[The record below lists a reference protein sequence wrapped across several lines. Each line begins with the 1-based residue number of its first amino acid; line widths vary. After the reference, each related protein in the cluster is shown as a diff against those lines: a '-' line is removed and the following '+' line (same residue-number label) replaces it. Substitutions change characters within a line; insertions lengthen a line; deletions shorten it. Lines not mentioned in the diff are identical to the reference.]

1 MPRIGRRSEL
11 VASARQSPALPEM
24 ALQALRELV
33 SGLPAAATGPEDDL
47 RPLQRDLIGLVTR
60 LVFRLH
66 AEARGR
72 LWGDSLFDLEAR
84 LDADAPGDAEGPERR
99 HNAWPELLAR
109 ICELGGGAPSFESA
123 GPDDAAVRRALRALL
138 GVENPRGW
146 YGALDLE
153 ALGGVYE
160 SLMDYRLLRTRG
172 PGLMGRP
179 GAAVVDL
186 SQILSHASGERGRR
200 CAAAGLVLDASLQL
214 ALAGADRP
222 EDVLAAAGERPGTR
236 AVQVLPP
243 GSLYLRPGEERRRAG
258 AHYTPRGLADP
269 IVRTALRPL
278 LVALGER
285 PTPARLLALKLCDPA
300 AGCGAFLLAA
310 CRQLG
315 ERLEQ
320 AWRDHGVVIAP
331 DVDAGALARREVAL
345 HCLYGVDKDPC
356 AVHLTRLSLWLLT
369 GAEGPPCPF
378 MAAAVRCGDA
388 LVGLSPAQ
396 IAAFSWDPDVGGP
409 AGDGADAS
417 MHSPEGWSVGA
428 SVVPGFTDC
437 VHSSGPTRA
446 GPATAAGAA
455 VCEHSFDSAQTGS
468 PLPSGEMNCM
478 HSSSLAPTR
487 SNAPCVTDCEQSST
501 RAGPPA
507 GSGDC
512 PHSSSLARARS
523 TAPGVT
529 DCEHSSGRSG
539 PPADSDDSVQMSAR
553 DRAGRI
559 GDAAI
564 AVFFAHDGER
574 RREEQ
579 RDRLAR
585 ATIGPARRGDL
596 HALAALDRLAAG
608 LAGHEPAVLPFHWEL
623 EFPAVFARDEPGF
636 DCFVGN
642 PPFFWGNRISRAFGD
657 RYRDWLLRC
666 YPGSHGNSDLAAY
679 FLRRSFALLRRG
691 GTLGFVTTN
700 SIAEADTRETGLGPL
715 LRAGGVVY
723 EAVRS
728 AEWDGSA
735 SVRVAHVFVRKGG
748 DPGERRLDGEVVAEI
763 GADLRRPRA
772 AWTAVRLRER
782 AEESYKGV
790 DFGGTGFLLTAE
802 QRDAIVRAAP
812 HEAACIWPVLNAS
825 NFTASPQQRP
835 AGFIINFTGLSLAE
849 AERFERCMAIVR
861 ERVLPRRATD
871 KRKARR
877 ERWWLYNEACVG
889 LYRAIAGKAAVLV
902 CPVVAK
908 YVTFALVEARAV
920 FTNAL
925 NVFTF
930 DDHASLAVL
939 QSRVH
944 ELWALTHSSS
954 LRADPRYNPSD
965 CFETFPFPAEWQH
978 SSALAEAGRR
988 YDECRR
994 RCMLAG
1000 DHGLTDLYN
1009 RFHDPD
1015 DRAGDIAE
1023 LRELHAGL
1031 DRAALAAY
1039 GWTDL
1044 AAQAEAGFRR
1054 RDEGGRITRPMI
1066 RLEWPAAFAD
1076 ELLGR
1081 LLALNQRRASA
1092 ERPASATVTPRPGS

>member
-1 MPRIGRRSEL
+1 
-11 VASARQSPALPEM
+11 M

-33 SGLPAAATGPEDDL
+33 GGIPAAAPGPDDDL
-47 RPLQRDLIGLVTR
+47 RPLQRGLIGLVTR

-72 LWGDSLFDLEAR
+72 MWGDSLFDLAAR
-84 LDADAPGDAEGPERR
+84 LDADAPGDPNGPEQR
-99 HNAWPELLAR
+99 HAAWEELLAR
-109 ICELGGGAPSFESA
+109 VRELGGEALSFASA
-123 GPDDAAVRRALRALL
+123 GPNDPGVRRALRALL
-138 GVENPRGW
+138 GVESPREW

-153 ALGGVYE
+153 ALGGVHE
-160 SLMDYRLLRTRG
+160 SLMDYRLTRTRG
-172 PGLMGRP
+172 PGLMARP
-179 GAAVVDL
+179 GRVVVDL
-186 SQILSHASGERGRR
+186 SEILAHAPGVRGRR
-200 CAAAGLVLDASLQL
+200 CAAAGLVLDASLQR

-222 EDVLAAAGERPGTR
+222 EDVLAAVGERGGAR

-278 LVALGER
+278 LAALGER

-315 ERLEQ
+315 ERLER
-320 AWRDHGVVIAP
+320 AWHDHGVVIAP
-331 DVDAGALARREVAL
+331 GVDAGALARREVAL
-345 HCLYGVDKDPC
+345 HCLHGVDKDPC
-356 AVHLTRLSLWLLT
+356 AVHLARLSLWLLT
-369 GAEGPPCPF
+369 DAEGPPGPF
-378 MAAAVRCGDA
+378 MASAVRCGDA

-396 IAAFSWDPDVGGP
+396 IAAFSWDGDGGGP
-409 AGDGADAS
+409 S
-417 MHSPEGWSVGA
+417 SHSPEPRSVDLPA
-428 SVVPGFTDC
+428 ALCAPDC
-437 VHSSGPTRA
+437 VHSSGLARA
-446 GPATAAGAA
+446 GSPLAAGA
-455 VCEHSFDSAQTGS
+455 VDSLHFT
-468 PLPSGEMNCM
+468 
-478 HSSSLAPTR
+478 T
-487 SNAPCVTDCEQSST
+487 
-501 RAGPPA
+501 
-507 GSGDC
+507 
-512 PHSSSLARARS
+512 LARTGS
-523 TAPGVT
+523 TAPGVG
-529 DCEHSSGRSG
+529 DCEHSPAGAG
-539 PPADSDDSVQMSAR
+539 PPADHEHASMRERAR
-553 DRAGRI
+553 RI

-585 ATIGPARRGDL
+585 ATVEPARRGDL
-596 HALAALDRLAAG
+596 HALTALDRLAAG
-608 LAGHEPAVLPFHWEL
+608 LAGHAPAVLPFHWEL
-623 EFPAVFARDEPGF
+623 EFPAVFARDNPGF

-715 LRAGGVVY
+715 LRAGGIVY

-748 DPGERRLDGEVVAEI
+748 DPGERRLDGEVVVEI

-849 AERFERCMAIVR
+849 AEGFERCMAIVR

-930 DDHASLAVL
+930 DDHASLALL

-965 CFETFPFPAEWQH
+965 CFETFPFPAGWRH
-978 SSALAEAGRR
+978 PPALAEAGRR

-1000 DHGLTDLYN
+1000 GHGLTSLYN

-1015 DRAGDIAE
+1015 ERAGDIAE
-1023 LRELHAGL
+1023 LRELHAAL

-1044 AAQAEAGFRR
+1044 AARAEAAFRT
-1054 RDEGGRITRPMI
+1054 RDEGGRITRPTI

-1081 LLALNQRRASA
+1081 LLALNQRRAGA
-1092 ERPASATVTPRPGS
+1092 ESASAAVTPRPET

>member
-1 MPRIGRRSEL
+1 
-11 VASARQSPALPEM
+11 M

-33 SGLPAAATGPEDDL
+33 SGVPPAATGPDDDL
-47 RPLQRDLIGLVTR
+47 RPLQRGLIELVTR

-66 AEARGR
+66 AEARG
-72 LWGDSLFDLEAR
+72 WICGDSLFDLGTR
-84 LDADAPGDAEGPERR
+84 LAADAPGDADGPERR
-99 HNAWPELLAR
+99 HAAWQELLAR
-109 ICELGGGAPSFESA
+109 ICVLGDALSFASA
-123 GPDDAAVRRALRALL
+123 GPNDRAVRRALRALL
-138 GVENPRGW
+138 GVDDPRGW

-160 SLMDYRLLRTRG
+160 SLMDYRLLRTHG

-179 GAAVVDL
+179 GPVVVDL
-186 SQILSHASGERGRR
+186 SEILSHAPGERGRR
-200 CAAAGLVLDASLQL
+200 CAAAGLVLDASLQQ
-214 ALAGADRP
+214 ALAGASAP
-222 EDVLAAAGERPGTR
+222 EDILAADARRGARDL
-236 AVQVLPP
+236 QVVPP

-278 LVALGER
+278 LAALGER

-331 DVDAGALARREVAL
+331 GVDAGALARREVAL
-345 HCLYGVDKDPC
+345 HCLHGVDKDPC
-356 AVHLTRLSLWLLT
+356 AVRLTRLSLWLLT
-369 GAEGPPCPF
+369 GAEGPPSPF

-388 LVGLSPAQ
+388 LVGLGPAQ
-396 IAAFSWDPDVGGP
+396 IAAFSWDPDASGR
-409 AGDGADAS
+409 AGDGSDES
-417 MHSPEGWSVGA
+417 KHRPGGP
-428 SVVPGFTDC
+428 SVVPG
-437 VHSSGPTRA
+437 SGCMHASDPARA
-446 GPATAAGAA
+446 GSPLAAGAA
-455 VCEHSFDSAQTGS
+455 DCAHSSALGRARSIAPGVTVCEHSS
-468 PLPSGEMNCM
+468 
-478 HSSSLAPTR
+478 
-487 SNAPCVTDCEQSST
+487 
-501 RAGPPA
+501 
-507 GSGDC
+507 
-512 PHSSSLARARS
+512 ARA
-523 TAPGVT
+523 
-529 DCEHSSGRSG
+529 H
-539 PPADSDDSVQMSAR
+539 PPADPDDPVQASMRERAR
-553 DRAGRI
+553 RI
-559 GDAAI
+559 GDAAV

-574 RREEQ
+574 RREAQ

-585 ATIGPARRGDL
+585 ATVAPARGGDEG
-596 HALAALDRLAAG
+596 ALAALDRLTAG
-608 LAGHEPAVLPFHWEL
+608 LAGHEPVVLPFHWEL
-623 EFPAVFARDEPGF
+623 EFPAVFARPDPGF

-679 FLRRSFALLRRG
+679 FLRRSFALLRPG

-715 LRAGGVVY
+715 LRAGGIVY

-790 DFGGTGFLLTAE
+790 DFGGTGFLLTAA

-902 CPVVAK
+902 CPAVAK

-965 CFETFPFPAEWQH
+965 CFETFPFPAGWQH
-978 SSALAEAGRR
+978 SPALAEAGRR

-1000 DHGLTDLYN
+1000 EHGLTSLYN

-1015 DRAGDIAE
+1015 ERAGDIAE
-1023 LRELHAGL
+1023 LRDLHAAL

-1044 AAQAEAGFRR
+1044 AARAEAAFRA
-1054 RDEGGRITRPMI
+1054 RDDGGRITRPTI
-1066 RLEWPAAFAD
+1066 RREWPAAFAD

-1081 LLALNQRRASA
+1081 LLALNQRRAGA
-1092 ERPASATVTPRPGS
+1092 ERPAGAAVTPRPGR

>member
-11 VASARQSPALPEM
+11 VASARQSPALAEM

-33 SGLPAAATGPEDDL
+33 SGFPAAATGPDDDL
-47 RPLQRDLIGLVTR
+47 RPLQRALIGLVTR
-60 LVFRLH
+60 MAFRLH

-72 LWGDSLFDLEAR
+72 LWGDSLFDLGAR
-84 LDADAPGDAEGPERR
+84 LAADAPGDAEGPPRR
-99 HNAWPELLAR
+99 HDAWPELLTR
-109 ICELGGGAPSFESA
+109 LCELGGDAPSFASA
-123 GPDDAAVRRALRALL
+123 GPNDDAVRRALRALL
-138 GVENPRGW
+138 SVEDARGW

-153 ALGGVYE
+153 ALGGVHE

-186 SQILSHASGERGRR
+186 SEILSHAPGERGRR
-200 CAAAGLVLDASLQL
+200 CAAAGLALGASLQQ

-222 EDVLAAAGERPGTR
+222 EDVLTAVGERRGAR
-236 AVQVLPP
+236 AVQVVPP

-278 LVALGER
+278 LAALGER

-320 AWRDHGVVIAP
+320 AWHDHGVVISP
-331 DVDAGALARREVAL
+331 GVDAGALARREVAR
-345 HCLYGVDKDPC
+345 HCLHGVDKDPC

-369 GAEGPPCPF
+369 GAEGPPDAF

-388 LVGLSPAQ
+388 LIGLSPAQ
-396 IAAFSWDPDVGGP
+396 IAAFSWDPAARGP
-409 AGDGADAS
+409 VADGTDAS
-417 MHSPEGWSVGA
+417 MRSPERWSA
-428 SVVPGFTDC
+428 NLSVVSGAADC
-437 VHSSGPTRA
+437 LHSSPLAET
-446 GPATAAGAA
+446 TAPG
-455 VCEHSFDSAQTGS
+455 VTGYEHSA
-468 PLPSGEMNCM
+468 
-478 HSSSLAPTR
+478 A
-487 SNAPCVTDCEQSST
+487 

-507 GSGDC
+507 D
-512 PHSSSLARARS
+512 SSESVQISARERAR
-523 TAPGVT
+523 
-529 DCEHSSGRSG
+529 
-539 PPADSDDSVQMSAR
+539 
-553 DRAGRI
+553 RI

-585 ATIGPARRGDL
+585 ATVEPARRGDL
-596 HALAALDRLAAG
+596 HALAVLDRLTAG
-608 LAGHEPAVLPFHWEL
+608 LAGHEPAVPPFHWEI
-623 EFPAVFARDEPGF
+623 EFPAVFARDDPGF

-679 FLRRSFALLRRG
+679 FLRRSFALLRAG

-835 AGFIINFTGLSLAE
+835 AGYIINFTGLSLAE

-965 CFETFPFPAEWQH
+965 CFETFPFPAGWQH
-978 SSALAEAGRR
+978 SPALAEAGRR

-994 RCMLAG
+994 SCMLAG
-1000 DHGLTDLYN
+1000 AHGLTGLYN
-1009 RFHDPD
+1009 RFHDPHE
-1015 DRAGDIAE
+1015 RAGDIAE

-1031 DRAALAAY
+1031 DRATLAAH

-1054 RDEGGRITRPMI
+1054 RDDGGRITRPTI
-1066 RLEWPAAFAD
+1066 RLEWPPAFAD

-1081 LLALNQRRASA
+1081 LLALNQRRAGAESA
-1092 ERPASATVTPRPGS
+1092 SGAVNRRRET

>member
-1 MPRIGRRSEL
+1 
-11 VASARQSPALPEM
+11 M

-33 SGLPAAATGPEDDL
+33 SGFPAAATGLEGDL

-72 LWGDSLFDLEAR
+72 MWGDSLFDQGTR
-84 LDADAPGDAEGPERR
+84 LDAGARGDADGAEQR
-99 HNAWPELLAR
+99 HTAWQELLAR
-109 ICELGGGAPSFESA
+109 IRELGGDPPSFGSA
-123 GPDDAAVRRALRALL
+123 GANDDAVRRALRALL

-153 ALGGVYE
+153 ALGGVHE

-179 GAAVVDL
+179 GPVVVDL
-186 SQILSHASGERGRR
+186 SEILSHAPGERGRR
-200 CAAAGLVLDASLQL
+200 CTAAGLVLDASLQA
-214 ALAGADRP
+214 ALAGAHRP
-222 EDVLAAAGERPGTR
+222 EDVLAAAGARRGAR
-236 AVQVLPP
+236 AVEVVPP

-278 LVALGER
+278 LAALGER

-331 DVDAGALARREVAL
+331 GVDAGALARREVAL
-345 HCLYGVDKDPC
+345 HCLHGVDKDPC

-396 IAAFSWDPDVGGP
+396 IAAFSWDPDASGQ
-409 AGDGADAS
+409 AGDRADTSTPA
-417 MHSPEGWSVGA
+417 PERWSVGPSA
-428 SVVPGFTDC
+428 VPGVADC
-437 VHSSGPTRA
+437 VHSAEPA
-446 GPATAAGAA
+446 GAGSPLAAGA
-455 VCEHSFDSAQTGS
+455 VDDLHSRT
-468 PLPSGEMNCM
+468 
-478 HSSSLAPTR
+478 LAR
-487 SNAPCVTDCEQSST
+487 AGSNAP
-501 RAGPPA
+501 
-507 GSGDC
+507 
-512 PHSSSLARARS
+512 
-523 TAPGVT
+523 GVG
-529 DCEHSSGRSG
+529 DCEHSSARTH
-539 PPADSDDSVQMSAR
+539 PAADSDESVHASAR
-553 DRAGRI
+553 ERARRI

-564 AVFFAHDGER
+564 AVFFAHDGDR

-585 ATIGPARRGDL
+585 ATVEPARRGDL
-596 HALAALDRLAAG
+596 HALAALERLAAG
-608 LAGHEPAVLPFHWEL
+608 LAGHAPAVLPFHWEL
-623 EFPAVFARDEPGF
+623 EFPAVFARHDPGF
-636 DCFVGN
+636 DCLVGN

-728 AEWDGSA
+728 SEWDGSA

-772 AWTAVRLRER
+772 AWTAVRLLER

-825 NFTASPQQRP
+825 NFTTSPQQRP

-861 ERVLPRRATD
+861 ERVQPRRATD

-965 CFETFPFPAEWQH
+965 CFETFPFPAGWQH
-978 SSALAEAGRR
+978 SPALTEAGQR

-1000 DHGLTDLYN
+1000 DHGLTSLYN

-1015 DRAGDIAE
+1015 ERAGDIAE
-1023 LRELHAGL
+1023 LRELHAAL
-1031 DRAALAAY
+1031 DRAALTAY

-1044 AAQAEAGFRR
+1044 AAQAGAAFRA
-1054 RDEGGRITRPMI
+1054 RDDGGRLTRPTI

-1081 LLALNQRRASA
+1081 LLALNQRRAGA
-1092 ERPASATVTPRPGS
+1092 ERQASAAVTPRPGG

>member
-1 MPRIGRRSEL
+1 M
-11 VASARQSPALPEM
+11 ATPALAAM

-33 SGLPAAATGPEDDL
+33 GGFPADATAPHDDL

-60 LVFRLH
+60 SVFRLH
-66 AEARGR
+66 AEARG
-72 LWGDSLFDLEAR
+72 LLADDSLFGLGER
-84 LDADAPGDAEGPERR
+84 LDADAAGDADALAQRR
-99 HNAWPELLAR
+99 TAWPELLAR
-109 ICELGGGAPSFESA
+109 VRELGGDEPSRLLA
-123 GPDDAAVRRALRALL
+123 GPGDGAVLRALRALR
-138 GVENPRGW
+138 GMDDPRGW
-146 YGALDLE
+146 YGALDLD

-160 SLMDYRLLRTRG
+160 ALIDYRLLRTRG
-172 PGLMGRP
+172 PGLVARP
-179 GAAVVDL
+179 GVVDL
-186 SQILSHASGERGRR
+186 AELLSHAPAERARR
-200 CAAAGLVLDASLQL
+200 FTAAGGVLDASLQ
-214 ALAGADRP
+214 AA
-222 EDVLAAAGERPGTR
+222 LAAATTPADVAAAVAERRGAR
-236 AVQVLPP
+236 AMQVLPP
-243 GSLYLRPGEERRRAG
+243 GSLYLQPGEERRRAG

-269 IVRTALRPL
+269 IVRVALRPL
-278 LVALGER
+278 LSALGER
-285 PTPARLLALKLCDPA
+285 PTPGQLLDLKLCDPA

-320 AWRDHGVVIAP
+320 AWRDHGVVIPPA
-331 DVDAGALARREVAL
+331 DDAGALARRQVAL

-356 AVHLTRLSLWLLT
+356 AVDLTRLSLWLLT
-369 GAEGPPCPF
+369 GAEGSLRHF

-388 LVGLSPAQ
+388 LVGLGPAQ
-396 IAAFSWDPDVGGP
+396 IAAFSWDPDARGP
-409 AGDGADAS
+409 TGRA
-417 MHSPEGWSVGA
+417 VGA
-428 SVVPGFTDC
+428 SVHSSEGEPVRPPTADAVHSSDRARTRTPRDATDNA
-437 VHSSGPTRA
+437 HSSGPEPPR
-446 GPATAAGAA
+446 
-455 VCEHSFDSAQTGS
+455 
-468 PLPSGEMNCM
+468 
-478 HSSSLAPTR
+478 
-487 SNAPCVTDCEQSST
+487 
-501 RAGPPA
+501 PPA
-507 GSGDC
+507 
-512 PHSSSLARARS
+512 
-523 TAPGVT
+523 APGA
-529 DCEHSSGRSG
+529 CERVHRSG
-539 PPADSDDSVQMSAR
+539 PERPRPPAASGERVHASAR
-553 DRAGRI
+553 ERARRV
-559 GDAAI
+559 GDAAV
-564 AVFFAHDGER
+564 AVFFAHDGDR

-579 RDRLAR
+579 RERLAR
-585 ATIGPARRGDL
+585 ATVEPARRGDL
-596 HALAALDRLAAG
+596 TALAVLDRLAAG
-608 LAGHEPAVLPFHWEL
+608 LAAGVPAVLPFHWEL
-623 EFPAVFARDEPGF
+623 EFPAVFARDPPGF
-636 DCFVGN
+636 DGFVGN

-691 GTLGFVTTN
+691 GALGFVTTN
-700 SIAEADTRETGLGPL
+700 SIAEADTRATGLEPL
-715 LRAGGVVY
+715 LRAGGIIY

-735 SVRVAHVFVRKGG
+735 SVRVAHVFVAKGG

-802 QRDAIVRAAP
+802 QRDAIIRAAP
-812 HEAACIWPVLNAS
+812 HEAACIRPVLNAS
-825 NFTASPQQRP
+825 TFTASPQQRP

-849 AERFERCMAIVR
+849 AERYAQCMAIVR
-861 ERVLPRRATD
+861 ERVLPRRALD

-889 LYRAIAGKAAVLV
+889 LYRAIAGKARVLV

-944 ELWALTHSSS
+944 ELWALTQGSS

-965 CFETFPFPAEWQH
+965 CFETFPFPAGWQH
-978 SSALAEAGRR
+978 SAALADAGRS

-994 RCMLAG
+994 RCMIAG
-1000 DHGLTDLYN
+1000 DHGLTSLYN
-1009 RFHDPD
+1009 RFHDPE
-1015 DRAGDIAE
+1015 DRAGDVAE
-1023 LRELHAGL
+1023 LRELHAAL
-1031 DRAALAAY
+1031 DRAVLAAY

-1044 AAQAEAGFRR
+1044 AAQAEAEFRR
-1054 RDEGGRITRPMI
+1054 RDESGRITRPTI

-1081 LLALNQRRASA
+1081 LLALNQRRA
-1092 ERPASATVTPRPGS
+1092 ERPASATVAPRPGS